1 MVSIIQFL
9 LVPFITPTGRKKK
22 KKNTSPCHMSCQNAW
37 TREPHLTLQ
46 FFGGEQRRVWCHD
59 LCLKMW
65 TLIRRGAYGQLW
77 SRRFTTEQTKRSY
90 RKFQS
95 SINIQPIWG
104 VNCITVCHT
113 FPLTGWKHSKLHH
126 LCSLKPARTL
136 SEISNQCLQSC
147 V

>member
-22 KKNTSPCHMSCQNAW
+22 KTHPHVTCPVKTPGRESHISPCSFLVAKRDEFDVM
-37 TREPHLTLQ
+37 T
-46 FFGGEQRRVWCHD
+46 FVWKCE
-59 LCLKMW
+59 
-65 TLIRRGAYGQLW
+65 TLIRRGAYDQLW